1 MANDTEIKRKLHEA
15 CMDFV
20 NKRIKNAEEAIVSN
34 QEAANE
40 ETKSSSGDKYTTGRA
55 MMQREVEN
63 LSVQLNE
70 ARKLEEILINM
81 NPTISHDEV
90 KKGALVH
97 TTQGDYY
104 IAVSAGQLKI
114 DGDTYFAVTPASPI
128 GTKMAGLK
136 AGDSFEL
143 NNKKIKI
150 KEIH

>member
-1 MANDTEIKRKLHEA
+1 MATDTDIKSKLHEA
-15 CMDFV
+15 CMEFV
-20 NKRIKNAEEAIVSN
+20 KKRIKNAEEAIVSY

-40 ETKSSSGDKYTTGRA
+40 ESKSSAGDKYVTGRA

-81 NPTISHDEV
+81 NPKNAHNEV
-90 KKGALVH
+90 TKGALVN

-104 IAVSAGQLKI
+104 VAVSAGQLKI
-114 DGDTYFAVTPASPI
+114 DDNTYFAVTPASPI
-128 GTKMAGLK
+128 GTKMEGLR

-143 NNKKIKI
+143 NNKKITI
-150 KEIH
+150 KEVH